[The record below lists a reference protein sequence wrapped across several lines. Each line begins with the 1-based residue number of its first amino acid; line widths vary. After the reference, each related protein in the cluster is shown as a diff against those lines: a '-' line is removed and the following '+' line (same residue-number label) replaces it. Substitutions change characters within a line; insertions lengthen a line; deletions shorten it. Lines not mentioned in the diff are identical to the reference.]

1 MPDPTGGPGLVLD
14 ANICINLL
22 ATEAIA
28 DLLGALSVPC
38 LIPAPV
44 LGEVTRDP
52 VTRAALP
59 DAGHP
64 LRRHA
69 PLLAVV
75 GLAAAEVTLFLDLVG
90 ASAPDA
96 HGDGEAATIAV
107 AVHRGLDIA
116 LDDRKARRIIRDR
129 FPALRPFWTVDLL
142 RASSVLAGLGAARAA
157 DLFDRARRHGRM
169 HVPRP

>member
-1 MPDPTGGPGLVLD
+1 MPDPAGGPGLVLD
-14 ANICINLL
+14 TNICINLL
-22 ATEAIA
+22 ATEAVA
-28 DLLGALSVPC
+28 DVLSALAVPC

-59 DAGHP
+59 DFSHP

-69 PLLAVV
+69 PLLTVV
-75 GLAAAEVTLFLDLVG
+75 DLAGAEVALFLDLVG
-90 ASAPDA
+90 APAPDA
-96 HGDGEAATIAV
+96 LGDGEAAAIAV

-129 FPALRPFWTVDLL
+129 FPTLRPFWTVDLL
-142 RASSVLAGLGAARAA
+142 RAPSVTAALGVARAA

>member
-1 MPDPTGGPGLVLD
+1 MPDPAGSPGLVLD
-14 ANICINLL
+14 ANVCINLL
-22 ATEAIA
+22 ATEAVA
-28 DLLGALSVPC
+28 DLLGALAVPC
-38 LIPAPV
+38 HVPAQV

-52 VTRAALP
+52 VTRVALP

-64 LRRHA
+64 LRGHA
-69 PLLAVV
+69 PALRI
-75 GLAAAEVTLFLDLVG
+75 AALTADEVDLFLDLVG
-90 ASAPDA
+90 APAPDA
-96 HGDGEAATIAV
+96 LGDGEAAAIAV

-116 LDDRKARRIIRDR
+116 VDDRKARRIVRDR

-142 RASSVLAGLGAARAA
+142 RAPRVVAGLGAARAA